1 MLTHC
6 QGHLNTPLDNTSTDT
21 QHVESLYSEQIQFIC
36 TRLNCFRIVFIRPL
50 WDFFFLGLQ
59 YCSVGTL
66 FNRYMQ
72 LSYCASLVSFY
83 KLRTARNDMIY
94 SFFLPVAYSA
104 QWTGAVLFN
113 PCIVGLARVALVLG
127 SNYQSLC
134 LGFQSNTSE
143 PLVGF
148 IIMPLPHFYNYIGPV
163 TLSFVLLS
171 GQT

>member
-21 QHVESLYSEQIQFIC
+21 QRVESLYNEQIQCF
-36 TRLNCFRIVFIRPL
+36 FRIVFIRPL

-59 YCSVGTL
+59 YCSVGSL
-66 FNRYMQ
+66 FNRCMQ

-83 KLRTARNDMIY
+83 KFRTSRNDTIY

-113 PCIVGLARVALVLG
+113 PCIVGLGRVALVLG

-148 IIMPLPHFYNYIGPV
+148 IIMPLPHFYILG
-163 TLSFVLLS
+163 LLL
-171 GQT
+171 